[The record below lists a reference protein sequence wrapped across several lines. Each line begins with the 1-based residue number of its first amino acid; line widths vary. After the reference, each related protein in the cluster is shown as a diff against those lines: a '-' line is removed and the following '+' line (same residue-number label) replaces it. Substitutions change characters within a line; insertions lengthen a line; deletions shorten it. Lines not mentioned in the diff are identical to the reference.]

1 VHQNRGS
8 REMAFNRTYHVRARR
23 SRLQGEQLDISF
35 PRRGRL
41 SRFRKLERA
50 GQMRL
55 GLHGQTKLTIE
66 APNVANAEP
75 ETIDQALDY
84 LFPVRPLTEDELA
97 AEFYR
102 LFPPP

>member
-1 VHQNRGS
+1 
-8 REMAFNRTYHVRARR
+8 MAFNRTYHVQARR
-23 SRLQGEQLDISF
+23 SRLQGEQLDIAF

-55 GLHGQTKLTIE
+55 GLHGQTKFTQSE
-66 APNVANAEP
+66 HVTSSEP

-102 LFPPP
+102 LFPAT

>member
-1 VHQNRGS
+1 MRQHQRI
-8 REMAFNRTYHVRARR
+8 RRAK
-23 SRLQGEQLDISF
+23 LQGEQLDISF

-55 GLHGQTKLTIE
+55 GLHGQTKFTQSE
-66 APNVANAEP
+66 HATSSEP

-102 LFPPP
+102 LFPAT

>member
-1 VHQNRGS
+1 MRQHQRI
-8 REMAFNRTYHVRARR
+8 RRAK
-23 SRLQGEQLDISF
+23 LQGEQLDIAF

-55 GLHGQTKLTIE
+55 GLHGQTKFTQSE
-66 APNVANAEP
+66 HATSSEP

>member
-1 VHQNRGS
+1 MRQHQRI
-8 REMAFNRTYHVRARR
+8 RRAK
-23 SRLQGEQLDISF
+23 LQGEQLDIAF

-55 GLHGQTKLTIE
+55 GLHGQTKFTQSE
-66 APNVANAEP
+66 HVTSSEP